1 MAISGR
7 YTAVL
12 DACVLF
18 PRLQRDVLL
27 SLAHADLYTARW
39 TQEIEREWT
48 TSVVE
53 KYPNAGEKI
62 PRLLEQMRAAV
73 PDCLIVDYELLF
85 QASYCQMKT
94 IGMFLPQQFAEMQ
107 TQLLA

>member
-39 TQEIEREWT
+39 TQEIEMEWT

-53 KYPNAGEKI
+53 KYPDAGEKI
-62 PRLLEQMRAAV
+62 PRLLEQMRARWNRPGMTAADMIDLFEKRHLV
-73 PDCLIVDYELLF
+73 QTAAHLRDVMELI
-85 QASYCQMKT
+85 
-94 IGMFLPQQFAEMQ
+94 
-107 TQLLA
+107 

>member
-18 PRLQRDVLL
+18 SRLQRDVLL

-39 TQEIEREWT
+39 TQEIEREW
-48 TSVVE
+48 
-53 KYPNAGEKI
+53 
-62 PRLLEQMRAAV
+62 
-73 PDCLIVDYELLF
+73 
-85 QASYCQMKT
+85 ASS
-94 IGMFLPQQFAEMQ
+94 
-107 TQLLA
+107 

>member
-1 MAISGR
+1 LAISGR

-48 TSVVE
+48 TSVE
-53 KYPNAGEKI
+53 KKYPDAGEKI
-62 PRLLEQMRAAV
+62 QRLLEQMRAAV
-73 PDCLIVDYELLF
+73 PVQIDAKIC
-85 QASYCQMKT
+85 T
-94 IGMFLPQQFAEMQ
+94 
-107 TQLLA
+107 